1 LRVLDLGTGSGV
13 LAIAAAVLGAESV
26 IALDDDRDAVDAAQG
41 NVRLNGVEARVRT
54 QQADLTRLDPSAHV
68 ADVVLANLT
77 GALLRRYAAIITACL
92 APRGRLIVAGFTQ
105 DERIA
110 VAHALTEARA
120 LQQLREDRED
130 GWMSLT
136 FSAV

>member
-1 LRVLDLGTGSGV
+1 
-13 LAIAAAVLGAESV
+13 
-26 IALDDDRDAVDAAQG
+26 
-41 NVRLNGVEARVRT
+41 LNGVEARVRT

-77 GALLRRYAAIITACL
+77 GALLRRHAPIITACV
-92 APRGRLIVAGFTQ
+92 APGGRLIVAGFTQ
-105 DERIA
+105 DEVAA
-110 VAHALTEARA
+110 VSHALQP

-136 FSAV
+136 LQAQAQAHNPQA